1 MKMTILLCGINSM
14 TKLRC
19 QVISVARKSIKF
31 SEEFKEFSRS
41 SNGFLNL
48 KLGSLKLNII
58 SQEISQD
65 YFVGERL
72 KNEIQREINFHPFL
86 YCLEGKIMNIE
97 GLKTRKIAMEEF
109 YMSSKILS
117 KQQRD
122 NNLIKTN
129 LEHLE
134 KIKDCKMQ
142 TFQVIKDYLHSP
154 LNILHSG
161 LSQGLKIRRGL

>member
-1 MKMTILLCGINSM
+1 MWNKFYDKIEMSGDFSCKKIYQIFRRIQGIFEVVQRIFE
-14 TKLRC
+14 T
-19 QVISVARKSIKF
+19 RKSEIKDYLPLDF
-31 SEEFKEFSRS
+31 
-41 SNGFLNL
+41 
-48 KLGSLKLNII
+48 
-58 SQEISQD
+58 QD

-129 LEHLE
+129 LEHIE
-134 KIKDCKMQ
+134 KIKDE
-142 TFQVIKDYLHSP
+142 
-154 LNILHSG
+154 
-161 LSQGLKIRRGL
+161 

>member
-1 MKMTILLCGINSM
+1 
-14 TKLRC
+14 
-19 QVISVARKSIKF
+19 
-31 SEEFKEFSRS
+31 
-41 SNGFLNL
+41 
-48 KLGSLKLNII
+48 
-58 SQEISQD
+58 
-65 YFVGERL
+65 
-72 KNEIQREINFHPFL
+72 
-86 YCLEGKIMNIE
+86 MNIE

>member
-1 MKMTILLCGINSM
+1 MSGDFSCKKIYQIFRRIQGIFEVVQ
-14 TKLRC
+14 R
-19 QVISVARKSIKF
+19 IFEIRKSEIKNYLPGDF
-31 SEEFKEFSRS
+31 
-41 SNGFLNL
+41 
-48 KLGSLKLNII
+48 
-58 SQEISQD
+58 QD

>member
-1 MKMTILLCGINSM
+1 MTNAQKLKQQALL
-14 TKLRC
+14 KLKKIKQRTT
-19 QVISVARKSIKF
+19 IFETRKSEIKDYLPGDF
-31 SEEFKEFSRS
+31 
-41 SNGFLNL
+41 
-48 KLGSLKLNII
+48 
-58 SQEISQD
+58 QD

-72 KNEIQREINFHPFL
+72 KSEIRREINFHPFL

-161 LSQGLKIRRGL
+161 PSQGLKIRRGLQYWVGEMCPPC